1 MTFSIGTF
9 VFWGAAIIVLAMLRE
24 LWLSERAHRSVERA
38 RAKHFTSEREFAS
51 ARRRE
56 RGDGN

>member
-1 MTFSIGTF
+1 MTFSFGNLL
-9 VFWGAAIIVLAMLRE
+9 FWGAAIFALVMLRE

-38 RAKHFTSEREFAS
+38 RARHSASEREFAR

-56 RGDGN
+56 RGDGD